1 LDASALVDK
10 TGARAPAVPV
20 GEAARTWARVALLS
34 FGGPAGQIAV
44 MHRVLVEEKRWIG
57 EERFLHA
64 LNFCML
70 LPGPEAQQ
78 LATYIGWLMHGTRG
92 GLVAGTLFVL
102 PGFLAIMAFSLV
114 YALWGYH
121 PLIAGLFLGLK
132 AAVVALIVEAILRIS
147 RRALRSSLAI
157 TIAVAAFIAIFL
169 LRVPFPIIVLGAGLF
184 GYLWTRLGN
193 TQLLAASAHAKSAQR
208 APAPLLDE
216 SRLMHVQPS
225 GARAARV
232 LAVWLPLWFVPLA
245 ALATF
250 MGRHHVLTEVGVF
263 FSKMAVVTFGGA
275 YAVLAYVA
283 QQAVQNYHWLT
294 ASQMLDGMGLAES
307 TPGPLIMVVQ
317 FVGFLAG
324 YQAPDVEHPVLV
336 GILAACL
343 TVWVT
348 FVPCFLW
355 IFLGAPYVER
365 LRQNKA
371 LSGALAAIT
380 AAVVGVIANLALWFA
395 LHTLFG
401 AMRSSA
407 IAELVRIDVPV
418 WSTINRVLLALIV
431 LAFIVTFWLRWPMG
445 RMLTLC
451 AVLGIACSLLIAPA
465 RAAPEPAP
473 LSVDARIS
481 LGEIAGR
488 IDHLAFDPTRQ
499 RLYVAELGNDSIGIV
514 DLDAR
519 RLLRSATGF
528 SEPQGIAY
536 EPSTDSIYVADGGG
550 GSVRIFRAADF
561 APVATIAIGSDPDNV
576 RVDVAAQRVYVGYG
590 ASTGALAVIDPATR
604 EKVADI
610 RLKKHPES
618 FQLEPG
624 GDRIFVNVPEADEIA
639 VVSRAAGSQVAS
651 WPTGALHANFPM
663 TLDAASRR
671 AIAIFRHP
679 ARLAAFDLDTGKAVA
694 TVDTCADADDA
705 FVDPERRRVYVVCG
719 EGYVDVFGNAAGG
732 TYVRVGRLATS
743 PGSRTGLLI
752 PARRQLAVAIRA
764 SARSDAAVWLLQ

>member
-1 LDASALVDK
+1 MNVSL
-10 TGARAPAVPV
+10 
-20 GEAARTWARVALLS
+20 GEATRTWGRIALLS

-44 MHRVLVEEKRWIG
+44 MHRILVDEKRWIG

-78 LATYIGWLMHGTRG
+78 LATYVGWLMHGTRG
-92 GLVAGTLFVL
+92 GLVAGGLFVL

-132 AAVVALIVEAILRIS
+132 AAVVALIVEAILRIA
-147 RRALRSSLAI
+147 RRALRGAI
-157 TIAVAAFIAIFL
+157 ANTIALMAFIAIFL
-169 LRVPFPIIVLGAGLF
+169 FRAPFPIIVLGAGVF
-184 GYLWTRLGN
+184 GYLWTRLGHAD
-193 TQLLAASAHAKSAQR
+193 LLAASAHAAGARQGPK
-208 APAPLLDE
+208 PLLDD
-216 SRLMHVQPS
+216 SSLLQVQPS
-225 GARAARV
+225 AGRALKV

-245 ALATF
+245 ALAIF
-250 MGRHHVLTEVGVF
+250 AGRTHVLTQVGVF

-275 YAVLAYVA
+275 YAVLSYVA
-283 QQAVQNYHWLT
+283 QQAVQNYQWLT

-324 YQAPDVEHPVLV
+324 YQSPDVSNPLLT

-348 FVPCFLW
+348 FMPCFLW

-371 LSGALAAIT
+371 LSGALTAIT

-401 AMRSSA
+401 RIETIS
-407 IAELVRIDVPV
+407 IADVARVDMPV
-418 WSTINRVLLALIV
+418 LATINWALLALIV
-431 LAFIVTFWLRWPMG
+431 LAFIMTFWLRWHMG
-445 RMLTLC
+445 RMLAIC
-451 AVLGIACSLLIAPA
+451 AVLGIACSVFVAPVK
-465 RAAPEPAP
+465 AASEGAP
-473 LSVDARIS
+473 LGVDARIS
-481 LGEIAGR
+481 LGNVAGR
-488 IDHLAFDPTRQ
+488 IDHLAYDPTRQ

-514 DLDAR
+514 DLNAK
-519 RLLRSATGF
+519 RLLRTVPGF

-536 EPSTDSIYVADGGG
+536 EPSTDSIYVANGGE
-550 GSVRIFRAADF
+550 SAVRVLRAADF
-561 APVATIAIGSDPDNV
+561 KEVATIRVGADPDNV
-576 RVDVAAQRVYVGYG
+576 RVDTAAKRVYVGYG
-590 ASTGALAVIDPATR
+590 SDAGALAIIDPATH

-610 RLKKHPES
+610 PLKKHPES
-618 FQLEPG
+618 FQLEHG

-639 VVSRAAGSQVAS
+639 VVSRASRTQVAS
-651 WPTGALHANFPM
+651 WPTGNLQANFPL
-663 TLDAASRR
+663 TLDETTGR

-679 ARLAAFDLDTGKAVA
+679 ARMASFDSNTGKVVA
-694 TVDTCADADDA
+694 SSETCTDADDTFIDA
-705 FVDPERRRVYVVCG
+705 KRNRLYVICG
-719 EGYVDVFGNAAGG
+719 EGYVDAFEMARGDK
-732 TYVRVGRLATS
+732 YSRVGRLATS
-743 PGSRTGLLI
+743 PGSRTGLII
-752 PARRQLAVAIRA
+752 PEQDRLAVAIRA
-764 SARSDAAVWLLQ
+764 SARSDAAVWLLE

>member
-1 LDASALVDK
+1 VGREEERRQSPGVSF
-10 TGARAPAVPV
+10 
-20 GEAARTWARVALLS
+20 GEAARTWGRVALLS

-44 MHRVLVEEKRWIG
+44 MHRILVEEKRWIG

-92 GLVAGTLFVL
+92 GLVAGGLFVL

-114 YALWGYH
+114 YALFGYH

-132 AAVVALIVEAILRIS
+132 AAVVALIVEAILRIA
-147 RRALRSSLAI
+147 RRALRSALAI
-157 TIAVAAFIAIFL
+157 TIAVLAFIAIFL
-169 LRVPFPIIVLGAGLF
+169 LRVPFPIIVLLAGLF
-184 GYLWTRLGN
+184 GYLWTRLGH
-193 TQLLAASAHAKSAQR
+193 TDLLGPSAHSNRGTQ
-208 APAPLLDE
+208 APVAHLDD
-216 SRLMHVQPS
+216 SRLMQVKPS
-225 GARAARV
+225 ARRAMKV

-245 ALATF
+245 ALAIFAGPT
-250 MGRHHVLTEVGVF
+250 HVLTQVGVF

-324 YQAPDVEHPVLV
+324 YQSPDVSNPLLT

-401 AMRSSA
+401 RMESVS
-407 IAELVRIDVPV
+407 IANVARVDMPV
-418 WSTINRVLLALIV
+418 LSTVNWALLALIV
-431 LAFIVTFWLRWPMG
+431 LAFVMTFGLRWHMG
-445 RMLTLC
+445 RILAIC
-451 AVLGIACSLLIAPA
+451 ALLGIGFSLFVAPA
-465 RAAPEPAP
+465 RAASEATPAN
-473 LSVDARIS
+473 VDARIS
-481 LGEIAGR
+481 LGNVAGR
-488 IDHLAFDPTRQ
+488 IDHLAYDPTRQ

-514 DLDAR
+514 DLSEK
-519 RLLRSATGF
+519 RLLRTVPGF

-536 EPSTDSIYVADGGG
+536 EPSTDSIYVANGGEG
-550 GSVRIFRAADF
+550 AVRVFRALDF
-561 APVATIAIGSDPDNV
+561 TPVATIRVGADPDNV
-576 RVDVAAQRVYVGYG
+576 RVDVGAKRVYVGYG
-590 ASTGALAVIDPATR
+590 SDSGALAIIDPAR
-604 EKVADI
+604 HENIGDI
-610 RLKKHPES
+610 PLKKHPES
-618 FQLEPG
+618 FQLG
-624 GDRIFVNVPEADEIA
+624 HGDRIFVNVPDAHEIA
-639 VVSRAAGSQVAS
+639 VVSRASRSQVAS
-651 WPTGALHANFPM
+651 WPTGELQANFPL
-663 TLDAASRR
+663 TLDETTGR

-679 ARLAAFDLDTGKAVA
+679 ARVASFDVNTGKVA
-694 TVDTCADADDA
+694 TTFEACTDADDA
-705 FVDPERRRVYVVCG
+705 FVDSKHNRLYVVCG
-719 EGYVDVFGNAAGG
+719 EGYVDAFEMARGDK
-732 TYVRVGRLATS
+732 YSRVSRVATS

-752 PARRQLAVAIRA
+752 PELDRLVVAIRA